1 MKTNDEITVSEMV
14 KRKEARLE
22 LAAEPQP
29 SQAVLC
35 TSIYMCVNTCFSKG
49 SHASVFVQVL
59 LLLQKEKEESA
70 PEAQVKEENRENLKH
85 CGHGQVL
92 NGSNYTDPPTAHYL
106 FPATPPPPPPY
117 SFHLI
122 PRCHMYLPAWVL
134 SLSLSRSQRVTG
146 TLQSQ
151 RLHRLSI
158 PLQMKNKQTCITT
171 WGGGAREKRLK
182 KTNKKKL

>member
-106 FPATPPPPPPY
+106 FPATPPHLLTPFT
-117 SFHLI
+117 SF
-122 PRCHMYLPAWVL
+122 PAVTCTSPLEFSL
-134 SLSLSRSQRVTG
+134 SLSLDPSEWQERCSHSDSTDFQFLYRWKINKPASPREG
-146 TLQSQ
+146 EGLE
-151 RLHRLSI
+151 
-158 PLQMKNKQTCITT
+158 KNV
-171 WGGGAREKRLK
+171 
-182 KTNKKKL
+182 

>member
-1 MKTNDEITVSEMV
+1 MV

-85 CGHGQVL
+85 CGHCQVL
-92 NGSNYTDPPTAHYL
+92 NGSNYTDPPHHRPLSLSSYPPSPHLLTPFTS
-106 FPATPPPPPPY
+106 FPAVTCTSPLE
-117 SFHLI
+117 F
-122 PRCHMYLPAWVL
+122 
-134 SLSLSRSQRVTG
+134 SLSLSIPASDRNVAVTA
-146 TLQSQ
+146 T
-151 RLHRLSI
+151 
-158 PLQMKNKQTCITT
+158 PQTFNSFTD
-171 WGGGAREKRLK
+171 EK
-182 KTNKKKL
+182 

>member
-106 FPATPPPPPPY
+106 FPATPPPPPTTTTPLLL
-117 SFHLI
+117 SPHSPLSHVP
-122 PRCHMYLPAWVL
+122 PRLSSL
-134 SLSLSRSQRVTG
+134 SLSLDPS
-146 TLQSQ
+146 
-151 RLHRLSI
+151 
-158 PLQMKNKQTCITT
+158 
-171 WGGGAREKRLK
+171 E
-182 KTNKKKL
+182 

>member
-92 NGSNYTDPPTAHYL
+92 NGSNYTDPPTTTSLLLSPHSPL
-106 FPATPPPPPPY
+106 SHVPPRL
-117 SFHLI
+117 SS
-122 PRCHMYLPAWVL
+122 L
-134 SLSLSRSQRVTG
+134 SLSLSIPASDRNVAVTA
-146 TLQSQ
+146 T
-151 RLHRLSI
+151 
-158 PLQMKNKQTCITT
+158 PQTFNSFTD
-171 WGGGAREKRLK
+171 EK
-182 KTNKKKL
+182 

>member
-106 FPATPPPPPPY
+106 FPATPTTSLLLSPHSPLSHVPPRL
-117 SFHLI
+117 SS
-122 PRCHMYLPAWVL
+122 L
-134 SLSLSRSQRVTG
+134 SLSLSIPASDRNVAVTA
-146 TLQSQ
+146 T
-151 RLHRLSI
+151 
-158 PLQMKNKQTCITT
+158 PQTFNSFTD
-171 WGGGAREKRLK
+171 EK
-182 KTNKKKL
+182 

>member
-1 MKTNDEITVSEMV
+1 MKTNDEITASEMV

-85 CGHGQVL
+85 CGHCQVL
-92 NGSNYTDPPTAHYL
+92 NGSNYTDPPTTAHYL
-106 FPATPPPPPPY
+106 FPATPPPLTSLLLSPHSPLSHVPPRL
-117 SFHLI
+117 S
-122 PRCHMYLPAWVL
+122 

-171 WGGGAREKRLK
+171 
-182 KTNKKKL
+182 

>member
-1 MKTNDEITVSEMV
+1 MKTNDEITVSEIV

-85 CGHGQVL
+85 CGHCQVL

-106 FPATPPPPPPY
+106 FPATHHHLLTPFT
-117 SFHLI
+117 SF
-122 PRCHMYLPAWVL
+122 PAVTCTSPL
-134 SLSLSRSQRVTG
+134 EFSLSLSRSQRVTG

-151 RLHRLSI
+151 RRHRLSI

-171 WGGGAREKRLK
+171 
-182 KTNKKKL
+182 

>member
-106 FPATPPPPPPY
+106 FPATPRPPPPPY

-122 PRCHMYLPAWVL
+122 PRCHMYLPA
-134 SLSLSRSQRVTG
+134 
-146 TLQSQ
+146 
-151 RLHRLSI
+151 
-158 PLQMKNKQTCITT
+158 
-171 WGGGAREKRLK
+171 
-182 KTNKKKL
+182 

>member
-1 MKTNDEITVSEMV
+1 MTASEMV

-22 LAAEPQP
+22 LAAEP
-29 SQAVLC
+29 SQAALC

-85 CGHGQVL
+85 CGHCQVL
-92 NGSNYTDPPTAHYL
+92 NGSNYTDPPTTAHYL
-106 FPATPPPPPPY
+106 FPATPPPLTSLLLSPHSPLSHVPPRL
-117 SFHLI
+117 S
-122 PRCHMYLPAWVL
+122 

-151 RLHRLSI
+151 RLRRLSI

-171 WGGGAREKRLK
+171 
-182 KTNKKKL
+182 